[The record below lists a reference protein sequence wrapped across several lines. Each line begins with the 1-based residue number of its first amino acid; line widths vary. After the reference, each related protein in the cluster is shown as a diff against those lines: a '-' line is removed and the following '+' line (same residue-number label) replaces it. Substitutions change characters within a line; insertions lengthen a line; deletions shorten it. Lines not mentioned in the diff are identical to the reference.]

1 MNCRVIN
8 GIIFGLS
15 LVSLMISMK
24 LFYNMGV
31 YVDEANS
38 SLDVVLGGEFWLW
51 MDWIRIAF
59 IAVICLISFV
69 KLIRR

>member
-1 MNCRVIN
+1 
-8 GIIFGLS
+8 
-15 LVSLMISMK
+15 MK

-51 MDWIRIAF
+51 MDWIRLAF
-59 IAVICLISFV
+59 IAVIKLTKLNPKIIPLITRQFISYPPYCT
-69 KLIRR
+69 IPII

>member
-24 LFYNMGV
+24 LVYNMGV
-31 YVDEANS
+31 YVDEFNI

-51 MDWIRIAF
+51 MDWIRLAF
-59 IAVICLISFV
+59 IAVICLLSFV

>member
-59 IAVICLISFV
+59 IAVICLLSFV

>member
-51 MDWIRIAF
+51 MDWIRLAF
-59 IAVICLISFV
+59 IAVICLLSFV

>member
-24 LFYNMGV
+24 LVYNMGV

-51 MDWIRIAF
+51 MDWIRLAF
-59 IAVICLISFV
+59 IAVICLLSFV

>member
-1 MNCRVIN
+1 
-8 GIIFGLS
+8 
-15 LVSLMISMK
+15 MISMK

-51 MDWIRIAF
+51 MDWIRLAF

>member
-15 LVSLMISMK
+15 LVILMISMK

-51 MDWIRIAF
+51 MDWIRLAF
-59 IAVICLISFV
+59 IAVICLLSFV